1 MYSRWQAIVK
11 VLLRFPNGVAL
22 QTIYLEIQRYREE
35 TDLKMTYGQ
44 QNFKHSIRSEL
55 AKLKKEG
62 SVERLT
68 RGIYGL
74 LI

>member
-11 VLLRFPNGVAL
+11 VLLRFPDGAVL
-22 QTIYLEIQRYREE
+22 QTIYLEVQRYREE
-35 TDLKMTYGQ
+35 TDLIMTYGQ

-68 RGIYGL
+68 RGFYRL
-74 LI
+74 LV